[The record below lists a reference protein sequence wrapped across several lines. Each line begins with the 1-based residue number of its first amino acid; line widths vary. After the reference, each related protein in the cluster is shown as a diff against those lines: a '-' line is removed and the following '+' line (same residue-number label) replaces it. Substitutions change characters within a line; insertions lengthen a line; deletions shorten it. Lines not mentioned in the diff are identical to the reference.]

1 MSSSHEAVFV
11 KTTPLEEEKEEK
23 KIPVKGFNFDSE
35 FDFSAFFQSYATT
48 GFQGSSLGMAAEEI
62 LRMLEWRH
70 PEDGRPARIFL
81 GYTSNLVSSG
91 LRDIFRFLVKH
102 RLVSVVVTTAG
113 GIEEDFIKCL
123 APTLLGSFD
132 APGTNLRKHGV
143 NRIGNLF
150 MPNDNYCLFEDWV
163 MPIFDKM
170 SKEKTIWT
178 PSEIIRR
185 LGLEINNEDSIYYWA
200 AKNDIPVF
208 CPALTDGSLGDIM
221 YFHSFKAETPLV
233 VDILADLRALN
244 SLAVHAPAS
253 GVIILGGGVTKHH
266 ILNANLMRNGAEFA
280 VFVNTAAEF
289 DGSDSG
295 ARPDEAVSWGKIKM
309 TAQPVKV
316 YCDATIAFPL
326 LVAGTFLPY
335 HQKQQQVKKD

>member
-1 MSSSHEAVFV
+1 MNDHDAVFV
-11 KTTPLEEEKEEK
+11 KTTPLEDEEGNKE
-23 KIPVKGFNFDSE
+23 VKGYNFDKA
-35 FDFSAFFQSYATT
+35 FDFHALIESYNNT
-48 GFQGSSLGMAAEEI
+48 GFQATAVGQASEEI
-62 LRMLEWRH
+62 KRMLEWRH
-70 PEDGRPARIFL
+70 PEDGRPATIFL

-91 LRDIFRFLVKH
+91 LRDNFRFLVQH
-102 RLVSVVVTTAG
+102 RLVNVVVTTAG

-123 APTLLGSFD
+123 APTLVGSFD
-132 APGTNLRKHGV
+132 ASGSHLRSHGV

-150 MPNDNYCLFEDWV
+150 MPNDNYCLFEDWL
-163 MPIFDKM
+163 MPILDKM
-170 SKEKTIWT
+170 AAEKTIWT
-178 PSEIIRR
+178 PSQIIRR
-185 LGLEINNEDSIYYWA
+185 LGLEINNPESIYYWA

-208 CPALTDGSLGDIM
+208 CPALTDGSLGDIL

-233 VDILADLRALN
+233 VDILGDLRSLN

-253 GVIILGGGVTKHH
+253 GVVILGGGVTKHH

-295 ARPDEAVSWGKIKM
+295 ARPDEAVSWGKIKT

-316 YCDATIAFPL
+316 YCDATVVFPL
-326 LVAGTFLPY
+326 LVASAFLPY
-335 HQKQQQVKKD
+335 HHSQLQMK